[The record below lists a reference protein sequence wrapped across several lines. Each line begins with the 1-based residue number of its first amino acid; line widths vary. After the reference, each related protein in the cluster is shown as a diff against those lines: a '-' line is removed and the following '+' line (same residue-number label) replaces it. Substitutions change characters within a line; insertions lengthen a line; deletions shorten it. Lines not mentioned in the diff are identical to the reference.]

1 MKTEE
6 KNNSLKFNMHSLK
19 KFILSNPLEKQE
31 SLKFDTFIIFQRK
44 PKIFLENYSLY
55 NLNNPINSDWV

>member
-6 KNNSLKFNMHSLK
+6 KNNSLKLNMHSLK

-31 SLKFDTFIIFQRK
+31 SQKIDTFIIFQRK
-44 PKIFLENYSLY
+44 PKIFLENYS
-55 NLNNPINSDWV
+55 

>member
-1 MKTEE
+1 
-6 KNNSLKFNMHSLK
+6 MHSLK
-19 KFILSNPLEKQE
+19 KLILSNPLEKSQ
-31 SLKFDTFIIFQRK
+31 KFDTFIIFQRK